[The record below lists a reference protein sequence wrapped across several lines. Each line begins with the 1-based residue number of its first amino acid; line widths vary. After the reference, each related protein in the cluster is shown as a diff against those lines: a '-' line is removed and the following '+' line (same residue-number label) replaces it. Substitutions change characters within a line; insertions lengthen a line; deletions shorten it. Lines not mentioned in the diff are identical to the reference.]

1 MSSQQL
7 DNDPSKTANCECINM
22 YINEVHKYIRK
33 IKFAVPLHTNLYID
47 YSLQT
52 FLEMSKCNG
61 FARFLRYSVPPP
73 LSAQRLSNVSST
85 RMLSLYIFQ
94 AIILPP
100 SFVYSK
106 RVVGKKRRLKR
117 CSTILTAQHTLYTE
131 EEKRRLC
138 KTRRRQRGE
147 VDEASAVLFELVSSD
162 SRGERISCPRSKALS
177 ITRWL
182 IQEGKSDSSM
192 RLRSPV
198 VVTRS
203 GSVAVAPSYA
213 SSDVI
218 SRAYLRFLWK
228 NRWQGKGARLWKTM
242 NINSWTIRDA
252 ALTSSGYWLLMH
264 DITYLRFASLLCKL
278 SKHIKFSC

>member
-22 YINEVHKYIRK
+22 YINQVHKYIRK

-138 KTRRRQRGE
+138 KTRGRQRGE

-192 RLRSPV
+192 RLRSP
-198 VVTRS
+198 S
-203 GSVAVAPSYA
+203 
-213 SSDVI
+213 
-218 SRAYLRFLWK
+218 
-228 NRWQGKGARLWKTM
+228 
-242 NINSWTIRDA
+242 
-252 ALTSSGYWLLMH
+252 
-264 DITYLRFASLLCKL
+264 SLLAPALWLWRHRTRHRTLFHERIYDFFEKTVDKERGPVYGRRWIL
-278 SKHIKFSC
+278 IVERLGTRH